1 MRILAKYIEKYKI
14 VQECKHVVYIFIV
27 FQSCWV
33 LSIFNDWYL
42 DRFKEIYKK
51 KKVNSGN
58 DYLLVDVCGNL
69 TKTNPLGIFLYI
81 VHVPVFQAPYTL
93 Q

>member
-1 MRILAKYIEKYKI
+1 MHSPILMHVLANYTEKYKI

-42 DRFKEIYKK
+42 DRFKEI
-51 KKVNSGN
+51 
-58 DYLLVDVCGNL
+58 
-69 TKTNPLGIFLYI
+69 
-81 VHVPVFQAPYTL
+81 
-93 Q
+93 